1 MKKYR
6 TTKMAKGGKPPMKPA
21 VRKMANGGKAEP
33 PKGTRSAGSFVRIQD
48 PDLREAYST
57 VFTQQYG
64 PIEKGLSKLTPAQR
78 ETLADRA
85 EAMAS
90 RRFKEERDAAADKM
104 EFETQA
110 YQSGRYEPGQSF
122 RPREAQ
128 GNPADLMVLQ
138 AEERAIRNARKI
150 SPELLAKYGVK

>member
-1 MKKYR
+1 
-6 TTKMAKGGKPPMKPA
+6 MAKGGKTPMKPA

-33 PKGTRSAGSFVRIQD
+33 PKGTRSAGSFVRIQE

-64 PIEKGLSKLTPAQR
+64 PDMAKGIAKLTPAQR

-85 EAMAS
+85 QSMAS
-90 RRFKEERDAAADKM
+90 RRFNEERDAAADKT
-104 EFETQA
+104 EFETKA

-138 AEERAIRNARKI
+138 AEESAIRNSKKF
-150 SPELLAKYGVK
+150 SPELLAKYKLK

>member
-6 TTKMAKGGKPPMKPA
+6 TTKMAKGGNPPMKPA

-78 ETLADRA
+78 ETLA
-85 EAMAS
+85 E
-90 RRFKEERDAAADKM
+90 
-104 EFETQA
+104 A